1 MNKENGHP
9 NYNNFDN
16 SQNAKVKKIIAALA
30 IGIVCFVN
38 TDKSSGHLLWNSNNT
53 EINVLTDKTNKIQE
67 DNLWIVLPGLGVD
80 SGYGMASVLNSSLS
94 PTGDVAY
101 ANYSD
106 EGIDIELLAKEITE
120 IQSQYSYNSVSFY
133 AHSMGGTIMLNI
145 LKELDNS
152 VPVDNIILDCS
163 PYSIYDAK
171 NKVAPLAATIVPPTY
186 EGGAISKIIYES
198 VNNAGPHKNDRLST
212 LQQLKDAARIAL
224 TGSSPFL
231 FVDQLGLL
239 GSTSP
244 DNMKELIPDSTN
256 VYYIKPDNSNNDDT
270 VNDDTA
276 YNNWKNYLNN
286 RITSVTVY
294 GGGHANPTERPGEYA
309 KALHPFFVAP
319 SIDPLERNGQT
330 ISQNH

>member
-212 LQQLKDAARIAL
+212 LQQLKDAV
-224 TGSSPFL
+224 L
-231 FVDQLGLL
+231 FGQH
-239 GSTSP
+239 
-244 DNMKELIPDSTN
+244 LIP
-256 VYYIKPDNSNNDDT
+256 
-270 VNDDTA
+270 
-276 YNNWKNYLNN
+276 
-286 RITSVTVY
+286 
-294 GGGHANPTERPGEYA
+294 
-309 KALHPFFVAP
+309 
-319 SIDPLERNGQT
+319 
-330 ISQNH
+330 